1 MQYLQK
7 IYDEGIYP
15 LYVLKVEEMFNE
27 WKKDLTKSDLDFME
41 FITPDL
47 IDRMS
52 EVAAERVYKLYT
64 FKIKGVFV

>member
-15 LYVLKVEEMFNE
+15 LYVLKVEEMFSE
-27 WKKDLTKSDLDFME
+27 WKKDLTKSDLDFKE

-47 IDRMS
+47 IDRIR

>member
-27 WKKDLTKSDLDFME
+27 WKKDLTKSDLDFEE
-41 FITPDL
+41 FITPNL

>member
-15 LYVLKVEEMFNE
+15 LYVLKVEEMFSE
-27 WKKDLTKSDLDFME
+27 WKKDLTKSDLDFKE

-47 IDRMS
+47 IDRIS
-52 EVAAERVYKLYT
+52 EVAAERVYKLYM
-64 FKIKGVFV
+64 FEIKGVFV

>member
-27 WKKDLTKSDLDFME
+27 WKKDLIKSDLDFME

-47 IDRMS
+47 IDRIS
-52 EVAAERVYKLYT
+52 DVAAERVYT
-64 FKIKGVFV
+64 